1 MSLQNPPL
9 PILLPTVLVQHAM
22 GGGALLLLLPPQ
34 LNMPPPVLM
43 VDHEPRTC
51 MLRKILPCLRLTM
64 KIAASQIPLTLALP
78 LQQTAVTGCPTLMQT
93 PSLLV
98 LQEPALIPDPLTV
111 ELPLRRRMTV
121 SLMHQLRILMSP
133 KIRPGLLRLPL
144 TTDPFCRLVHHFSHF
159 WTICLV
165 LLMMILTGVQRT
177 AKKERR
183 AEV

>member
-1 MSLQNPPL
+1 M
-9 PILLPTVLVQHAM
+9 
-22 GGGALLLLLPPQ
+22 
-34 LNMPPPVLM
+34 LM
-43 VDHEPRTC
+43 VDHELRTS
-51 MLRKILPCLRLTM
+51 MLHKIPSRLRLAMT
-64 KIAASQIPLTLALP
+64 I
-78 LQQTAVTGCPTLMQT
+78 LMQT

-98 LQEPALIPDPLTV
+98 LRVPALIPDPLIV

-121 SLMHQLRILMSP
+121 SLMHQLRILMSL

-144 TTDPFCRLVHHFSHF
+144 TTDPFCRFVHHFSHF